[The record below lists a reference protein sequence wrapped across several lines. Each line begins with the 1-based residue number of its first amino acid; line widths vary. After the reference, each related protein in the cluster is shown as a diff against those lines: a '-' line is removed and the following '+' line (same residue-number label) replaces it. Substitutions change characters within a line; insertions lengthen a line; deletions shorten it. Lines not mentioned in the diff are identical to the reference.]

1 MKKLIP
7 AFSIVLL
14 FISIFGSWQSA
25 QASTSTW
32 GVLPAS
38 QTKVDPLVQQSLE
51 QLQAGEMVTVILT
64 LKQQTDL
71 SKVIGA
77 NRAARLQGVIHALQA
92 TANGTQGRL
101 KGLLTS
107 YQSQGLVSSF
117 TPLWVFNGFSVTATS
132 DVIDALTQDPDVLAI
147 TPDDIQVSPALGT
160 PEPNITLVNVP
171 ALWSQGDYGQGVVV
185 ASMDSGVDVSHPDL
199 ASRWRGGSNSWFDP
213 YNQHS
218 TPVDL
223 SGHGTWT
230 TGIMVGGDAGGTT
243 VGVAPG
249 AQWIAV
255 KIFNDQGGST
265 STAIHLGFQWLLDPD
280 GNPGTADAP
289 QVVNNSW
296 TFASPGCNLEFEL
309 DMQSL
314 RAAGI
319 LPVFAA
325 GNGGPSNNTSYSP
338 SNNPSAFAVGAID
351 TNSQIYAYSSRGPTT
366 CGGSTGPFPELVAPG
381 VNIRTTG
388 LYGTY
393 YNDSGTSF
401 AAPHVVGGLA
411 LLLSAY
417 PNLDAGMQGQ
427 ALINTA
433 ADLGASGPDDM
444 FGYGRLN
451 LLSALNWAATAPT
464 STPAPTATPLPSST
478 PIPFVTP
485 LPNVNLALNRS
496 VAVSSYQDSAH
507 SGSMAVDGDS
517 ATFWQTKK
525 ITGKNKLTSEWIT
538 VDLGTSQNISQ
549 VMLTWDAYFATGYTI
564 QVSSN
569 NSSWST
575 VFSASNGDGGIDPIA
590 FNAVQARY
598 VRLNTNS
605 WNNSTN
611 HNWLK
616 EFEVYAGASASP
628 SPTPPS
634 APTSTPLP
642 TSSPIPTSTPVTGSS
657 IHSGNLDAAS
667 TSSGSRWNAIVYVT
681 VHDASEMPIQGVAVS
696 GNWSSGTTGSGSC
709 TTGADGTCS
718 ISRNNLKTSVGSV
731 NFSVS
736 LLSFSLPYQ
745 SSVNHD
751 PDGDSNG
758 SSITVL
764 KP

>member
-7 AFSIVLL
+7 ALSIVLL
-14 FISIFGSWQSA
+14 LISIFGSWHSA
-25 QASTSTW
+25 QASASTW
-32 GVLPAS
+32 RVLPAS
-38 QTKVDPLVQQSLE
+38 QIKVDPLVLQRLN
-51 QLQAGEMVTVILT
+51 QLQAGETVTVILT
-64 LKQQTDL
+64 LKQQADL
-71 SKVIGA
+71 SKVNGA
-77 NRAARLQGVIHALQA
+77 DRAERQQGVIRALQA
-92 TANGTQGRL
+92 TADGTQVRL

-107 YQSQGLVSSF
+107 YQAQGLVSSF
-117 TPLWVFNGFSVTATS
+117 TSFWVFNGFSVTATRE
-132 DVIDALTQDPDVLAI
+132 VIEVLIQDPDVLTI
-147 TPDDIQVSPALGT
+147 TPDEIQVSPTVGT
-160 PEPNITLVNVP
+160 PEPNITLVNAP
-171 ALWSQGDYGQGVVV
+171 ALWSQGYSGQGVVV
-185 ASMDSGVDVSHPDL
+185 ASMDSGVDVTHPDL

-218 TPVDL
+218 MPVDL

-230 TGIMVGGDAGGTT
+230 TGIMVGGDAGGTNI
-243 VGVAPG
+243 GVAPG

-280 GNPGTADAP
+280 RNPNTADAP

-296 TFASPGCNLEFEL
+296 TFANPGCNLEFEA

-325 GNGGPSNNTSYSP
+325 GNGGPSGNTSYSP

-351 TNSQIYAYSSRGPTT
+351 NNNQIYTYSSRGPNT
-366 CGGSTGPFPELVAPG
+366 CVGSTGPFPELVAPG

-393 YNDSGTSF
+393 YTDSGTSF
-401 AAPHVVGGLA
+401 AAPHVAGGLA

-417 PNLDAGMQGQ
+417 PNLDAGMQEQ

-433 ADLGASGPDDM
+433 VDLGVSGPDDM

-464 STPAPTATPLPSST
+464 STPAPTTTPLPSST
-478 PIPFVTP
+478 PIPSATP
-485 LPNVNLALNRS
+485 LSNVNLALNRP
-496 VAVSSYQDSAH
+496 VTVSSYQDSAH

-517 ATFWQTKK
+517 ATFWQTQR
-525 ITGKNKLTSEWIT
+525 ITGKNKLSSEWIT
-538 VDLGTSQNISQ
+538 VDLGSNQNISQ
-549 VMLTWDAYFATGYTI
+549 VMLAWDAYFATGYTI

-575 VFSASNGDGGIDPIA
+575 VISVSNGDGGVDPIT
-590 FNAVQARY
+590 FNTVQARY
-598 VRLNTNS
+598 VRLNTYS

-616 EFEVYAGASASP
+616 EFEVYAGATSSP
-628 SPTPPS
+628 SPTSPP

-642 TSSPIPTSTPVTGSS
+642 TSTPVTGGS
-657 IHSGNLDAAS
+657 IHAGNLDAAA
-667 TSSGSRWNAIVYVT
+667 TRSGSRWNAIVYMT
-681 VHDASEMPIQGVAVS
+681 VHDASEMPIPGVTVS
-696 GNWSSGTTGSGSC
+696 GSWSNGTTGSGSC
-709 TTGADGTCS
+709 TTGTDGTCN
-718 ISRNNLKTSVGSV
+718 ISRNNLKTNVGSV

-736 LLSFSLPYQ
+736 NLAFTLPYQ
-745 SSVNHD
+745 QSANHD

-758 SSITVL
+758 SSIIVL
-764 KP
+764 RP